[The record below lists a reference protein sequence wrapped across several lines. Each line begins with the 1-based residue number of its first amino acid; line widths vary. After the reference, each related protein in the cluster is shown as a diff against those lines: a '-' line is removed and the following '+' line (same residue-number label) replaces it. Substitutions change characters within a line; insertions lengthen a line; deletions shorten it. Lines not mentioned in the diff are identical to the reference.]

1 LTHKKF
7 TSPYGDSLMSIV
19 NTPLIA
25 AAILAAAMA
34 GAQAQVPGTD
44 APRVITYIEVT
55 PASAD
60 TAAGILRRAAA
71 ASRKEAGNL
80 RYEILQHLERRGELA
95 ILEAWSDPK
104 AFEAHE
110 GGATLKTLRGELDP
124 LRVGYLDRR
133 LETAIDIDSAVSDPG
148 KDAVY
153 VATHVDV
160 TGQFKDDAIVLMKK
174 LAAESRKQD
183 GAIRFEI
190 WQQNNRLNHFT
201 VVEVWKDQALLHAHN
216 AAAPARAFRDEV
228 GRMMGALYDD
238 RRYKNLE

>member
-1 LTHKKF
+1 
-7 TSPYGDSLMSIV
+7 MNIV
-19 NTPLIA
+19 HTPLVA
-25 AAILAAAMA
+25 AAILAVATA
-34 GAQAQVPGTD
+34 GARAQVPGTD
-44 APRVITYIEVT
+44 APRVITYIEVSPT
-55 PASAD
+55 SAG
-60 TAAGILRRAAA
+60 TAAGILRRTAA

-80 RYEILQHLERRGELA
+80 RFEILQHLERPGELA
-95 ILEAWSDPK
+95 ILEAWSDAK
-104 AFEAHE
+104 AFETHE
-110 GGATLKTLRGELDP
+110 GGATLKALRGELDP
-124 LRVGYLDRR
+124 LRVGYFDRR
-133 LETAIDIDSAVSDPG
+133 LETAIDIDAAANEPG

-183 GAIRFEI
+183 GATRFEV

-216 AAAPARAFRDEV
+216 AAAPARAFRDEG

-238 RRYKNLE
+238 RRYKDLE